1 MMCLGVLHK
10 TGDITCLGVL
20 HAPDDMAKAC
30 SMQPLWGFSVKQ
42 R

>member
-1 MMCLGVLHK
+1 MTWLGVLHK
-10 TGDITCLGVL
+10 TGDITGLGVL
-20 HAPDDMAKAC
+20 HALDDMVKAC